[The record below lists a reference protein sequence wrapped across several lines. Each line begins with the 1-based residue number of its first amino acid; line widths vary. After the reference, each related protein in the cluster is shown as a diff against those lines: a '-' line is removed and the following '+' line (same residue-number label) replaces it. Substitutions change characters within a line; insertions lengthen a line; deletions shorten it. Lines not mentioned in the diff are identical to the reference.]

1 MESRFIGINFLNLQG
16 FILVLYIMI
25 TDFLIIGSG
34 IAGLSL
40 ALKLSEFG
48 KVLIVTKKKK
58 AESNTN
64 YAQGGI
70 ASVLG
75 KDDNFE
81 LHIQDTL
88 SCGAGLCDR
97 RAVEKIVREGPI
109 RINELIDYGVKFS
122 KEEGH
127 LRLGKEGGHSRNRI
141 VHAKDLTGKEI
152 ERALLYDISRN
163 NNIKILEYFFAIDL
177 LTEKNIR
184 IKNRNGNSFR
194 ESSYKNYDTKKC
206 FGVYALDAKRGKVIK
221 IVSQKTIL
229 ATGGLGQVYLHT
241 TNPAIATGDGFSMA
255 FRAGCEIANMEF
267 VQFHPTSLYEKE
279 VEDNTQ
285 VFLISEAVR
294 GAGAVL
300 RKKDGKEFMHKYDK
314 RKSLAPRDIVARA
327 IDNELKKS
335 GEQFVYLDL
344 SKIGVNRIK
353 ERFPNIYET
362 CLKRGID
369 ITKEMIP
376 VVPAAHYAC
385 GGVKTDLNGKTNV
398 ENLFACGEVA
408 MTGVHGANR
417 LASNSL
423 LEAVVFSD
431 SIYQYMKT
439 NIKKIKQEEFLTKKQ
454 LKGLSENIYEWDD
467 SGTTNADEWIL
478 ISHNKKEIKEIM
490 SDYVGIV
497 RNTYRL
503 KRALT
508 RIKMMKKEI
517 KEFYNRT
524 KVTVELLELRN
535 LVLVAYI
542 IIKSALKRNESRGL
556 HYMLDFPKRDDKNF
570 LKDTIIKKKS

>member
-1 MESRFIGINFLNLQG
+1 M
-16 FILVLYIMI
+16 V

-48 KVLIVTKKKK
+48 KVLIVTKKQK

-70 ASVLG
+70 ASVVG

-81 LHIQDTL
+81 LHIKDTL
-88 SCGAGLCDR
+88 DCGAGLCNR
-97 RAVEKIVREGPI
+97 GAVEKIVREGPI
-109 RINELIDYGVKFS
+109 RINELVDYGVRFS
-122 KEEGH
+122 KEKGQF
-127 LRLGKEGGHSRNRI
+127 LLGKEGGHSRNRI

-152 ERALLYDISRN
+152 ERALLYDISLN
-163 NNIKILEYFFAIDL
+163 KNIKILEYFFAIDL
-177 LTEKNIR
+177 LTDKNIR
-184 IKNRNGNSFR
+184 GKSSNSGQPSADNDGDR
-194 ESSYKNYDTKKC
+194 KRC
-206 FGVYALDAKRGKVIK
+206 FGIYALDAKKEKVIK
-221 IVSQKTIL
+221 IVAQKIIL
-229 ATGGLGQVYLHT
+229 ATGGFGQVYLHT
-241 TNPAIATGDGFSMA
+241 TNPAIATGDGFAMA
-255 FRAGCEIANMEF
+255 YRAGCELDNMEF

-279 VEDNTQ
+279 VEDDTQ

-300 RKKDGKEFMHKYDK
+300 KKKDGTEFMDKYDK

-335 GEQFVYLDL
+335 GETFVYLDL
-344 SKIGVNRIK
+344 SPIGVERIK

-385 GGVKTDLNGKTNV
+385 GGVKTDLDGKTNI
-398 ENLFACGEVA
+398 ENLFACGEVT

-431 SIYQYMKT
+431 SIYKYVKT
-439 NIKKIKQEEFLTKKQ
+439 NIKKIKEKEFLKKSEIEN
-454 LKGLSENIYEWDD
+454 LSKDIFEWDD
-467 SGTTNADEWIL
+467 SGTKNTDEWIL
-478 ISHNKKEIKEIM
+478 ISHDKHEIKGIM

-503 KRALT
+503 QRALT

-535 LVLVAYI
+535 LVTIAFI
-542 IIKSALKRNESRGL
+542 IIKSALSRKESRGL
-556 HYMLDFPKRDDKNF
+556 HYMLDYPEKDDRKF
-570 LKDTIIKKKS
+570 FIDTIIMKKNKMKESGASK

>member
-1 MESRFIGINFLNLQG
+1 
-16 FILVLYIMI
+16 MI

-48 KVLIVTKKKK
+48 KVLIITKKQK

-88 SCGAGLCDR
+88 GCGAGLCDR
-97 RAVEKIVREGPI
+97 KAVEKIVREGPT
-109 RINELIDYGVKFS
+109 RINELIEYGVRFS
-122 KEEGH
+122 KEKGAF
-127 LRLGKEGGHSRNRI
+127 LLGKEGGHSRSRI

-163 NNIKILEYFFAIDL
+163 KNIKILEYYFAIDF
-177 LTEKNIR
+177 LTERNIR
-184 IKNRNGNSFR
+184 SSRNANAA
-194 ESSYKNYDTKKC
+194 KKKC
-206 FGVYALDAKRGKVIK
+206 FGIYALDAKKEKVVK

-241 TNPAIATGDGFSMA
+241 TNPAIATGDGFAMA
-255 FRAGCEIANMEF
+255 FRAGCEMSNMEF
-267 VQFHPTSLYEKE
+267 VQFHPTSFYEKE
-279 VEDNTQ
+279 VEDDTQ

-300 RKKDGKEFMHKYDK
+300 KRKNGKEFMHKYDK

-335 GEQFVYLDL
+335 GEAFVYLDL
-344 SKIGVNRIK
+344 SAIGAERIRD
-353 ERFPNIYET
+353 RFPNIYET
-362 CLKRGID
+362 CLKKGID

-385 GGVKTDLNGKTNV
+385 GGVKTDLKGKTNI

-431 SIYQYMKT
+431 SIYEYVKS
-439 NIKKIKQEEFLTKKQ
+439 NFSEIKKKEFLNEKEIDSLYNK
-454 LKGLSENIYEWDD
+454 IYDWDD
-467 SGTTNADEWIL
+467 SGTKNADEWIL
-478 ISHNKKEIKEIM
+478 ISHNKHEIKEVM

-517 KEFYNRT
+517 KEFYDRT

-535 LVLVAYI
+535 LITVANI
-542 IIKSALKRNESRGL
+542 IIRSALIRQESRGL
-556 HYMLDFPKRDDKNF
+556 HYMLDYPKRNDRKF
-570 LKDTIIKKKS
+570 SKDTVIVKKNKPKKR

>member
-1 MESRFIGINFLNLQG
+1 
-16 FILVLYIMI
+16 MI
-25 TDFLIIGSG
+25 TDFLIVGSG

-48 KVLIVTKKKK
+48 KVLIITKKQK

-81 LHIQDTL
+81 LHIKDTL
-88 SCGAGLCDR
+88 GCGAGLCNKDS
-97 RAVEKIVREGPI
+97 VEKIVYEGPT
-109 RINELIDYGVKFS
+109 RIQELIEYGVRFS
-122 KEEGH
+122 KEEG
-127 LRLGKEGGHSRNRI
+127 RLMLGREGGHSRNRI
-141 VHAKDLTGKEI
+141 AHAKDLTGKEI

-163 NNIKILEYFFAIDL
+163 KNIQILEYFFAIDL
-177 LTEKNIR
+177 LTESNI
-184 IKNRNGNSFR
+184 KGASG
-194 ESSYKNYDTKKC
+194 SSEGKKC
-206 FGVYALDAKRGKVIK
+206 FGIYAFDAKKDKVIK

-241 TNPAIATGDGFSMA
+241 TNPAIATGDGFAMA
-255 FRAGCEIANMEF
+255 YRAGCELANMEF

-279 VEDNTQ
+279 VEDDTQ

-300 RKKDGKEFMHKYDK
+300 KLKNGKEFMHKYDK

-344 SKIGVNRIK
+344 SAIGVKRIK
-353 ERFPNIYET
+353 ERFPNIYEQ
-362 CLKRGID
+362 CLKRGLD

-385 GGVKTDLNGKTNV
+385 GGVKTDINGKTNI
-398 ENLFACGEVA
+398 ENLFACGEVT

-431 SIYQYMKT
+431 SIYKYMKS
-439 NIKKIKQEEFLTKKQ
+439 NIGDIKKYEFLSKAELNK
-454 LKGLSENIYEWDD
+454 LAKNIYEWDD
-467 SGTTNADEWIL
+467 SGTKNADEWIL
-478 ISHNKKEIKEIM
+478 ISHNKHEIKDIM

-503 KRALT
+503 QRAMT

-517 KEFYNRT
+517 NKFYKKT
-524 KVTVELLELRN
+524 KVSVELLELRN
-535 LVLVAYI
+535 LVQIAFV
-542 IIKSALKRNESRGL
+542 IIKSALSRKESRGL
-556 HYMLDFPKRDDKNF
+556 HFMQDYPKKDDKNF
-570 LKDTIIKKKS
+570 LKDTILEKKNKMNT

>member
-1 MESRFIGINFLNLQG
+1 
-16 FILVLYIMI
+16 MI
-25 TDFLIIGSG
+25 TDFLIVGSG

-48 KVLIVTKKKK
+48 KVLIITKKQK

-81 LHIQDTL
+81 LHIKDTL
-88 SCGAGLCDR
+88 DCGAGLCSRD
-97 RAVEKIVREGPI
+97 AVEKIVIEGPT
-109 RINELIDYGVKFS
+109 RINELIEYGVRFS
-122 KEEGH
+122 KDKGH
-127 LRLGKEGGHSRNRI
+127 LRLGREGGHSRNRI
-141 VHAKDLTGKEI
+141 AHAKDLTGKEI
-152 ERALLYDISRN
+152 ERALLFDISRN
-163 NNIKILEYFFAIDL
+163 KNIQILEYFFAIDL
-177 LTEKNIR
+177 LTESNIR
-184 IKNRNGNSFR
+184 KEIAKKLPNGKKS
-194 ESSYKNYDTKKC
+194 TKKC
-206 FGVYALDAKRGKVIK
+206 YGIYALDAKKEKVVK

-241 TNPAIATGDGFSMA
+241 TNPAIATGDGFAMA
-255 FRAGCEIANMEF
+255 YRAGCELANMEF

-279 VEDNTQ
+279 VEDDTQ

-300 RKKDGKEFMHKYDK
+300 KLKNGKEFMHKYDK

-335 GEQFVYLDL
+335 GEPFVYLDL
-344 SKIGVNRIK
+344 SAIGKNRIK
-353 ERFPNIYET
+353 DRFPNIYEQ

-385 GGVKTDLNGKTNV
+385 GGVKTDLSGKTNI
-398 ENLFACGEVA
+398 ENLFACGEVT

-431 SIYQYMKT
+431 SIYQYMKSNIG
-439 NIKKIKQEEFLTKKQ
+439 NIKKYEFLTK
-454 LKGLSENIYEWDD
+454 SELNSLAKNIYEWDD
-467 SGTTNADEWIL
+467 SGTKNADEWIL
-478 ISHNKKEIKEIM
+478 ISHNKHEIKDIM

-503 KRALT
+503 QRALR
-508 RIKMMKKEI
+508 RIKMIKKEI

-535 LVLVAYI
+535 LVQIAHI
-542 IIKSALKRNESRGL
+542 IIKSALNRKESRGL
-556 HYMLDFPKRDDKNF
+556 HYMLDYPQKDNRNF
-570 LKDTIIKKKS
+570 LKDTVLVKKS